1 VPTLQQF
8 VAEITPEN
16 RYRTERKAPAF
27 RRGGGSKRNSLAE
40 LRSRQRGSGVVHQKG
55 VPMEAPDLM
64 PLPPVVSYTGMP
76 GEKILIVDDERLVRW
91 SLRQKCEE
99 WGYEVFEA
107 AGGELGL
114 RLAQHESPDLV
125 LLDVRMP
132 DLNGIQVLERL
143 RKNED
148 AGAVIMIT
156 ADPTLDDVKSAL
168 KLGAYDFVG
177 KPLDFEEL
185 RVTIQNALEATRL
198 RGEVQ
203 SLRGEVRRRTG
214 YHDVVGVSPK
224 MTELMNFVQK
234 VAASE
239 ATTILIQGES
249 GTGKDLV
256 AKAIHYESARQN
268 GPFVAIN
275 CSAIPETLMEAELF
289 GHEKGAFTDAKQM
302 KKGLF
307 ETANGGTLF
316 LDEIGELSPLLQA
329 KLLRVLEDQ
338 VIRRVG
344 GVRDMQVDVRVVAAS
359 NRDLEKAVREG
370 HFRQDLYYR
379 LAIIAIFIPPLREH
393 TEDILPLVDFFI
405 NLYNRKF
412 KKSVRG
418 ISPETRRLLLAHNWP
433 GNVRELKNSIER
445 AMILEEESVLRPNYL
460 PFAVGAAAR
469 SGLTAFEHTSA
480 APDSSGKTLANGRV
494 LPRLYIPEEGTSL
507 EEVERAMVEL
517 ALRQANNNQ
526 THAARLLDIS
536 RDALR
541 YKLKKFELVPAGDEE
556 ATNFIPSENTAG

>member
-1 VPTLQQF
+1 M
-8 VAEITPEN
+8 
-16 RYRTERKAPAF
+16 PA
-27 RRGGGSKRNSLAE
+27 
-40 LRSRQRGSGVVHQKG
+40 
-55 VPMEAPDLM
+55 
-64 PLPPVVSYTGMP
+64 
-76 GEKILIVDDERLVRW
+76 EKILIVDDERLVRW

-99 WGYEVFEA
+99 WGYEVVEA
-107 AGGELGL
+107 AAGEPGL

-132 DLNGIQVLERL
+132 DVNGIQVLERL
-143 RKNED
+143 KKNGD
-148 AGAVIMIT
+148 PGAVIMIT
-156 ADPTLDDVKSAL
+156 ADPTLDDVKTAL

-198 RGEVQ
+198 RTEVQ

-256 AKAIHYESARQN
+256 AKTIHYESTRQN

-359 NRDLEKAVREG
+359 NRDLEKAVRES

-379 LAIIAIFIPPLREH
+379 LAIIAIFIPPLRER

-418 ISPETRRLLLAHNWP
+418 INPETRGLLLAHNWP

-445 AMILEEESVLRPNYL
+445 AMILEEESILRPNYL

-480 APDSSGKTLANGRV
+480 APDTSGKTLANGRI

-517 ALRQANNNQ
+517 AMRQANNNQ

-556 ATNFIPSENTAG
+556 IPDSVSSENPSN

>member
-1 VPTLQQF
+1 M
-8 VAEITPEN
+8 A
-16 RYRTERKAPAF
+16 
-27 RRGGGSKRNSLAE
+27 
-40 LRSRQRGSGVVHQKG
+40 
-55 VPMEAPDLM
+55 
-64 PLPPVVSYTGMP
+64 
-76 GEKILIVDDERLVRW
+76 GEKILVVDDERLVRW

-99 WGYEVFEA
+99 WGYHVYEA
-107 AGGELGL
+107 ESGEAGLV
-114 RLAQHESPDLV
+114 LAQNESPDLV
-125 LLDVRMP
+125 LLDVRLPGMTG
-132 DLNGIQVLERL
+132 LQVLDRL
-143 RKNED
+143 RRGGD
-148 AGAVIMIT
+148 ARAVIMIT
-156 ADPTLDDVKSAL
+156 ADPQLEDVKIAL

-185 RVTIQNALEATRL
+185 NITVRNALETTRL
-198 RGEVQ
+198 RTEVQ

-214 YHDVVGVSPK
+214 YHEVIGNSAK
-224 MTELMNFVQK
+224 MTELMAFVQK

-249 GTGKDLV
+249 GTGKDLI
-256 AKAIHYESARQN
+256 AKAIHYESSRQER
-268 GPFVAIN
+268 PFVAIN

-307 ETANGGTLF
+307 EVADGGTLF

-344 GVRDMQVDVRVVAAS
+344 GVRDMQVDVRVIAAS
-359 NRDLEKAVREG
+359 NRDLERAVRES

-379 LAIIAIFIPPLREH
+379 LAIIAIFIPPLRERK
-393 TEDILPLVDFFI
+393 EDILPLVDFFI
-405 NLYNRKF
+405 DRYNRKF

-418 ISPETRRLLLAHNWP
+418 ITEDTRRRLLAHSWP

-445 AMILEEESVLRPNYL
+445 AMILEEEQLLRPVYL
-460 PFAVGAAAR
+460 PFAVAESG
-469 SGLTAFEHTSA
+469 GLTAFERTAVS
-480 APDSSGKTLANGRV
+480 DGGQQLANGRS
-494 LPRLYIPEEGTSL
+494 LPKLYIPDNGTSL
-507 EEVERAMVEL
+507 EEVERAMVEM
-517 ALRQANNNQ
+517 AMRRAEGNQ

-541 YKLKKFELVPAGDEE
+541 YKLKKFGLIHADEE
-556 ATNFIPSENTAG
+556 ENEAADKLREAN

>member
-1 VPTLQQF
+1 MPT
-8 VAEITPEN
+8 
-16 RYRTERKAPAF
+16 
-27 RRGGGSKRNSLAE
+27 
-40 LRSRQRGSGVVHQKG
+40 
-55 VPMEAPDLM
+55 
-64 PLPPVVSYTGMP
+64 
-76 GEKILIVDDERLVRW
+76 EKILVVDDERLVRW
-91 SLRQKCEE
+91 SLQQKCEE
-99 WGYEVFEA
+99 WGYEVVEA
-107 AGGELGL
+107 DSGQSAL

-125 LLDVRMP
+125 LLDVRLP
-132 DLNGIQVLERL
+132 DLNGLQVLEQL
-143 RKNED
+143 KKNAD
-148 AGAVIMIT
+148 APAVIMIT
-156 ADPTLDDVKSAL
+156 ADPKFDDMKVAS
-168 KLGAYDFVG
+168 KLGAFDYVG
-177 KPLDFEEL
+177 KPLDFDEL
-185 RVTIQNALEATRL
+185 HLRIKNALEASSL
-198 RGEVQ
+198 RTEVQ

-214 YHDVVGVSPK
+214 YHEVVAVSPK
-224 MTELMNFVQK
+224 MTELMSFVQK

-256 AKAIHYESARQN
+256 AKTIHYESSRQN

-344 GVRDMQVDVRVVAAS
+344 GVRDLQVDVRVVAAS
-359 NRDLEKAVREG
+359 NRDLERAVREG

-379 LAIIAIFIPPLREH
+379 LAIIAVYIPPLRERS
-393 TEDILPLVDFFI
+393 EDILPLVDFFI
-405 NLYNRKF
+405 ERYNRKF

-418 ISPETRRLLLAHNWP
+418 ISGDTRRLLMAHNWP
-433 GNVRELKNSIER
+433 GNVRELRNSIER
-445 AMILEEESVLRPNYL
+445 AMILEDEPILRPAYM
-460 PFAVGAAAR
+460 PFAVGDAAR
-469 SGLTAFEHTSA
+469 SGLTAFEHSSSSA
-480 APDSSGKTLANGRV
+480 DGGGKPLANGRV

-517 ALRQANNNQ
+517 AMRQANGNQ

-541 YKLKKFELVPAGDEE
+541 YKLKKFDLVPADEE
-556 ATNFIPSENTAG
+556 GTEPVPSENSSSQQ